1 MPIVTIKLLAGRSD
15 EQKRA
20 LVEQVALAVSTTAN
34 APIERVHVII
44 EEMQPEN
51 YGVAG
56 IRKSDET

>member
-15 EQKRA
+15 EQKRE
-20 LVEQVALAVSTTAN
+20 LVDSVTTAVSASAN
-34 APIERVHVII
+34 APKERIHVII

-56 IRKSDET
+56 IRKSDEV